1 MKIQTIMYRD
11 LFEIEMKPKFC
22 NEIRL
27 ASKLCSP
34 HYPQIIF
41 SHYLYHIIIFSA
53 KHHHCSYIVLIG
65 IIKTLRGDKLK
76 KSSKKGVLKENN
88 CGKFWIFFAGLLLVA
103 QAKSV
108 IAMKKAVSNVKD
120 KLTTH
125 KQRVMDNSTHQSSI
139 SFGQRRYIYKN

>member
-1 MKIQTIMYRD
+1 MKIQAIMYRD

-65 IIKTLRGDKLK
+65 IVKTLRGDKFK
-76 KSSKKGVLKENN
+76 KAAKKEFWKKTIVE
-88 CGKFWIFFAGLLLVA
+88 KFWFFFTGLLLVA

-125 KQRVMDNSTHQSSI
+125 KQRVFDNSTHQSSI
-139 SFGQRRYIYKN
+139 SFGQRRYLYIN

>member
-1 MKIQTIMYRD
+1 MYRD

-53 KHHHCSYIVLIG
+53 KHHHCSYIVLIC
-65 IIKTLRGDKLK
+65 IVKTLPGDKFKK
-76 KSSKKGVLKENN
+76 KSKIGVFKETIVE
-88 CGKFWIFFAGLLLVA
+88 KFGFFCRSSLSGPSQISDSYEEGSQQCER
-103 QAKSV
+103 QA
-108 IAMKKAVSNVKD
+108 
-120 KLTTH
+120 
-125 KQRVMDNSTHQSSI
+125 DNS
-139 SFGQRRYIYKN
+139 

>member
-1 MKIQTIMYRD
+1 MKIQAIMYRD

-65 IIKTLRGDKLK
+65 IVKTLRGDKFK
-76 KSSKKGVLKENN
+76 KAAKKEFWKKTIVE
-88 CGKFWIFFAGLLLVA
+88 KFWIFFAGLLLVA

-125 KQRVMDNSTHQSSI
+125 KQRVIDNSTHQSSI
-139 SFGQRRYIYKN
+139 SFGQRRYIYI

>member
-1 MKIQTIMYRD
+1 MYRD

-27 ASKLCSP
+27 ASNLCSP

-65 IIKTLRGDKLK
+65 IVKTLRGDKFK

-88 CGKFWIFFAGLLLVA
+88 CGKILIFFYRSSPSGSSQISDSYEEGSQQCER
-103 QAKSV
+103 QA
-108 IAMKKAVSNVKD
+108 
-120 KLTTH
+120 
-125 KQRVMDNSTHQSSI
+125 DNT
-139 SFGQRRYIYKN
+139 

>member
-1 MKIQTIMYRD
+1 MYRD

-65 IIKTLRGDKLK
+65 IVKTLRGDKFK
-76 KSSKKGVLKENN
+76 KAAKKEFWKKTIVE
-88 CGKFWIFFAGLLLVA
+88 KFWFFFYRSSPSGSSQISDSYEEGSQQCER
-103 QAKSV
+103 QA
-108 IAMKKAVSNVKD
+108 
-120 KLTTH
+120 
-125 KQRVMDNSTHQSSI
+125 DNT
-139 SFGQRRYIYKN
+139 

>member
-1 MKIQTIMYRD
+1 MKIQAIMYRD

-53 KHHHCSYIVLIG
+53 KHRHCSYIVLIG
-65 IIKTLRGDKLK
+65 IVKTLRGDKFK
-76 KSSKKGVLKENN
+76 KAAKKGVLKENN
-88 CGKFWIFFAGLLLVA
+88 CGKILIFFFTGLLLVA

-125 KQRVMDNSTHQSSI
+125 KQRVIDNSTHQSSI
-139 SFGQRRYIYKN
+139 SFGQRRYIYI